1 MELLE
6 NVEYVEFN
14 NQKEMFKCW
23 DKLAD
28 EKKID
33 WCVDFEYPEMLRFR

>member
-1 MELLE
+1 MELLK
-6 NVEYVEFN
+6 NVEYIEFN

-23 DKLAD
+23 DELAN

-33 WCVDFEYPEMLRFR
+33 WCVDFEYPEMLKFR